1 MRNRPPRENRQQ
13 EPLPSPETRFATVRG
28 LAKVNLG
35 LKILHRRPDGYHEL
49 RTIFQTISL
58 GDRIRIAFT
67 PARRSG
73 VSVACEPAIA
83 DNLAGHAAEAVLR
96 ATGQRG
102 RVQVEISKR
111 IPLGAGL
118 GGGSSD
124 AAAVLLALPVL
135 AGASLPLERL
145 LELGATLGSDVP
157 FFLLG
162 GAAVA
167 TGRGT
172 ELYPLPD
179 IAGRHGLLVAPA
191 IHVSTAE
198 AYAALSRGLT
208 NRLQPPRI
216 RKFQAFAWRT
226 GASVSRPSGG
236 ESAGW
241 QQWAEND
248 FEAPV
253 FGRHPSLRR
262 LKQRLA
268 DLGASPA
275 LMTGSGSAMF
285 GLFEKDWRVARAA
298 QALASERC
306 FLFSF
311 VGRQRYRSLWWR
323 WLGRHI
329 SHKAWPPP
337 SRYSQ

>member
-1 MRNRPPRENRQQ
+1 MRNRPPRESRRQ
-13 EPLPSPETRFATVRG
+13 EPPPAETRSANVRA
-28 LAKVNLG
+28 LAKLNLG
-35 LKILHRRPDGYHEL
+35 LKVLHRRPDGYHEL
-49 RTIFQTISL
+49 RTVFQTISL

-67 PARRSG
+67 PARRLS
-73 VSVACEPAIA
+73 VSVACEPPIA
-83 DNLAGHAAEAVLR
+83 DNLAGRAAETVLR
-96 ATGQRG
+96 ATGMRG
-102 RVQVEISKR
+102 HVEVEFAKR

-145 LELGATLGSDVP
+145 LEVGAALGSDVP

-179 IAGRHGLLVAPA
+179 IAGRHGLLVAPE

-198 AYAALSRGLT
+198 AYAALSRRLT

-216 RKFQAFAWRT
+216 GKFQAFVWRA
-226 GASVSRPSGG
+226 GAPLSPALPEEV
-236 ESAGW
+236 AGW
-241 QQWAEND
+241 EQWMEND

-253 FGRHPSLRR
+253 FRRHPRLRS

-268 DLGASPA
+268 GLGASPA
-275 LMTGSGSAMF
+275 LMTGSGSAIF
-285 GLFEKDWRVARAA
+285 GLFESDSRVAAAA
-298 QALASERC
+298 QALAGERC

-323 WLGRHI
+323 WLSHHI
-329 SHKAWPPP
+329 AHKAWPPP
-337 SRYSQ
+337 SRYSR